1 VARWMVKLGW
11 EELEGKM
18 KLFVCVLVL
27 AFVSPSMTLAQGT
40 ALSDYVPKIQEAY
53 RTAKNQREIDSVTA
67 YCKEKI
73 ASFSFK
79 ERDAISVQAQKL
91 LEENKIAE
99 ANVLLKRVND
109 LEELDENLGKLTC
122 KRK

>member
-1 VARWMVKLGW
+1 
-11 EELEGKM
+11 M
-18 KLFVCVLVL
+18 KLFVCMLVL
-27 AFVSPSMTLAQGT
+27 AVASPSLTIAQGGT
-40 ALSDYVPKIQEAY
+40 TLDDFIPKIQEGY

-79 ERDAISVQAQKL
+79 ERDAISAQALRL
-91 LEENKIAE
+91 LEADKVAK
-99 ANVLLKRVND
+99 ANILFKRVND
-109 LEELDENLGKLTC
+109 LEELDENLAKLTC